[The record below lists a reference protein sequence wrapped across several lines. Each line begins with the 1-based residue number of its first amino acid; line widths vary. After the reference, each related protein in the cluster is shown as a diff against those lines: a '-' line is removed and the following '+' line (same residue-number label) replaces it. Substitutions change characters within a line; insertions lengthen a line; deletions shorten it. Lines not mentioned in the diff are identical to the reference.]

1 MRRLVSRT
9 IDTYGKHL
17 RRLTNYLAEKSRME
31 KLEDIKSAHTKK
43 FLLMKEEQECKPHY
57 LRK

>member
-17 RRLTNYLAEKSRME
+17 RRLTNYLAEECQLE
-31 KLEDIKSAHTKK
+31 KLEDIKSAHIKK
-43 FLLMKEEQECKPHY
+43 FLLMKEEQG
-57 LRK
+57 